1 MFVIPDKKLSR
12 WLGWVDWCIPKEI
25 KEHHRTQ
32 LTQARVVVGLAYA
45 GLLLTSLVFI
55 FQYSR
60 LFTLDRIVLSVMC
73 SVWLLTPFVLLW
85 GKRLFLPAVMSVGT
99 ALAMTFF
106 SATRLGGMES
116 YVMSWL
122 VLLPFLVTI
131 VFSARAGLWL
141 TITTIFLL
149 AVLLVLDLNGMVLE
163 AVFPK
168 HVITYL
174 EFANLSMGIAFCYG
188 LGLGY
193 EQVVGRKTLQLQRSE
208 RHFRSLVERTQDLIF
223 TLDREAR
230 VIYAAPSV
238 VALFGD
244 VVDLDICDIFS
255 KAEPGDCHEALFRV
269 FNTPEKQEHL
279 TFHHTVDD
287 GTTLIFEC
295 WMQNLFD
302 EPDIQGCLCVARD
315 VTERYRLQA
324 LQRERDIAE
333 SANRSKTMFLANV
346 SHELRTPLNAV
357 IGYSELL
364 QEQAEDR
371 GEDNLS
377 KDLGRIHSSAH
388 SLLALINELL
398 DLSKIEAGKL
408 EIVAEEFDI
417 EDLLREVVD
426 TVDPLMQKNGNHF
439 KLIPISGV
447 KIYTDRLRLRQVLLN
462 LLSNASKFA
471 QNKPVRLIACHDDK
485 IRQVYFQVEDEGIGI
500 PPEKLNKIF
509 DSYTQS
515 DDDTSHRFGGTGLG
529 LSITRQLC
537 EMMNGTLTVRSEEGK
552 GSKFRIQLPM
562 RYHQCSSTKESSSTN
577 S

>member
-1 MFVIPDKKLSR
+1 MFVIPDEKLSR
-12 WLGWVDWCIPKEI
+12 WLGWIDWCIPKEI
-25 KEHHRTQ
+25 EEHHRIQ
-32 LTQARVVVGLAYA
+32 LTQARTVVGLAYA
-45 GLLLTSLVFI
+45 GLLLTSLVLI
-55 FQYSR
+55 FQYHK
-60 LFTLDRIVLSVMC
+60 LFLIDRIVLS
-73 SVWLLTPFVLLW
+73 SLYTVWLLTPFVLRW
-85 GKRLFLPAVMSVGT
+85 RKRLFVPAIMSIGT
-99 ALAMTFF
+99 ALTMTFY
-106 SATRLGGMES
+106 SATRLGGMDA

-131 VFSARAGLWL
+131 VFESRAGLW
-141 TITTIFLL
+141 TTIITILSL
-149 AVLLVLDLNGMVLE
+149 VILLVLDLNGLVLQP
-163 AVFPK
+163 VLSK
-168 HVITYL
+168 TTITYL
-174 EFANLSMGIAFCYG
+174 EFAHLSMGIAFCYG

-193 EQVVGRKTLQLQRSE
+193 EQIIGRKKLQLQRSE

-223 TLDREAR
+223 TLDREAK
-230 VIYAAPSV
+230 VVYAAPSM

-244 VVDLDICDIFS
+244 VVGLDICDIFS
-255 KAEPGDCHEALFRV
+255 KADPGDCHETLFRV
-269 FNTPEKQEHL
+269 FDTPAKQEHL
-279 TFHHTVDD
+279 TFHHILADD
-287 GTTLIFEC
+287 TKLIFEC

-388 SLLALINELL
+388 TLLALINELL

-426 TVDPLMQKNGNHF
+426 TVDPLMQKNANHF

-447 KIYTDRLRLRQVLLN
+447 KMYTDRLRLRQVLLN

-485 IRQVYFQVEDEGIGI
+485 IHQVYFQVEDEGIGI
-500 PPEKLNKIF
+500 PPEKLDKIF
-509 DSYTQS
+509 DSYTQA

-537 EMMNGTLTVRSEEGK
+537 EMMNGTLTVRSELGK

-562 RYHQCSSTKESSSTN
+562 RYHQCSSAKGTSSTN